1 MEYLKGKY
9 SDLPY
14 RPGVGIMLLNAR
26 NEVFVG
32 RRIDTRSEAWQ
43 MPQGGIDADETPRE
57 AVMRELLE
65 ETGVNN
71 AEVIAESREWFHYD
85 LPDYL
90 IPKLWEGKYR
100 GQKQKWFALKF
111 LGTDIDINIHTEHAE
126 FMQWQWVCMNE
137 LLEIIVPFKRRLYIA
152 VMEEFQ
158 ALLSADEKNDA
169 ANNSSITL

>member
-9 SDLPY
+9 TALPY
-14 RPGVGIMLLNAR
+14 RPGVGIMLLNAN

-43 MPQGGIDADETPRE
+43 MPQGGIDNDETPRQ
-57 AVMRELLE
+57 AVMRELME
-65 ETGVNN
+65 ETGINA

-90 IPKLWEGKYR
+90 IPKLWDGKYR

-111 LGTDIDINIHTEHAE
+111 LGTDADINIHTECAE
-126 FMQWQWVCMNE
+126 FMQWRWATMDE
-137 LLEIIVPFKRRLYIA
+137 LLEIIVPFKRKLYIA

-158 ALLSADEKNDA
+158 AILSADADTLND
-169 ANNSSITL
+169 IP